1 MLMSRREN
9 SVRTFSRCDGPH
21 MSLGRVVLS
30 RLGPR
35 LIQHR
40 EVDHLEFAV
49 PELAAALLDLLD
61 RSFCH
66 LGMCVV
72 ARIVQ
77 TLLLQ
82 KGYCDAIR
90 GWVLEFPLAS
100 LWHHTTLA
108 HPSQL
113 SPAHTL

>member
-1 MLMSRREN
+1 
-9 SVRTFSRCDGPH
+9 

-72 ARIVQ
+72 ARIV
-77 TLLLQ
+77 
-82 KGYCDAIR
+82 
-90 GWVLEFPLAS
+90 
-100 LWHHTTLA
+100 
-108 HPSQL
+108 
-113 SPAHTL
+113 